1 MVYIILYTQMFIFIL
16 KFMFNWVFYI
26 LLCWAPL
33 FLFEAGFLS
42 RLHWRRF
49 ISHTTCFA
57 WCDFF
62 QRWYKPF
69 LVIRQKRN
77 PGPAQYFSQLFNE
90 LEKIAVPRSSHSLW
104 VMNFTH
110 LLNRKTAKRQNYR
123 STENYCVYYM
133 PCPASQSFPVEKN
146 SNKDECL
153 FFRNS
158 RHVVISSFILQSGI
172 SEREKSCFILCV
184 PRLPGNMC
192 RLSETIRS
200 GSSVSEQL

>member
-1 MVYIILYTQMFIFIL
+1 MPLRAMLSFHSGATMFL
-16 KFMFNWVFYI
+16 T
-26 LLCWAPL
+26 PL

-49 ISHTTCFA
+49 ISHTRCFA
-57 WCDFF
+57 WRDFF

-90 LEKIAVPRSSHSLW
+90 LEKIAVPWSSHSLW

-110 LLNRKTAKRQNYR
+110 LLNRKTAKKQSYL
-123 STENYCVYYM
+123 STENYCVYNAM
-133 PCPASQSFPVEKN
+133 SCLSILPHREN

-158 RHVVISSFILQSGI
+158 RNVVISSFILQSGV

-184 PRLPGNMC
+184 PRLPGNMW

-200 GSSVSEQL
+200 SYSISEQL